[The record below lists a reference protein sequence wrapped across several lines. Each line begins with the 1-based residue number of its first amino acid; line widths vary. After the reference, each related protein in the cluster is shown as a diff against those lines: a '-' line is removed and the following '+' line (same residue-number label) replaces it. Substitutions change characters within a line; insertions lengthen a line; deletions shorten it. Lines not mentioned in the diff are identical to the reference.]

1 MHEPAPA
8 QDKQQAAARRG
19 VRRTV
24 LVLVAVAVGIYLAF
38 ILSGVLR

>member
-8 QDKQQAAARRG
+8 QDKQQAARRG